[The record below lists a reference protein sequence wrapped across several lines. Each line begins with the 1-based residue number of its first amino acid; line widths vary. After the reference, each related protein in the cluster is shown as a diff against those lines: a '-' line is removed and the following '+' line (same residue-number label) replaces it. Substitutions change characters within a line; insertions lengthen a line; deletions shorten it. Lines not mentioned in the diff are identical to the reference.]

1 MKIRT
6 SCKNSTAVASVRIG
20 KSSVVNFIISFG
32 VLCCV
37 RGRERLEML
46 SLYTIYTKQHE
57 KILIYSDWG
66 GGESRENC
74 SCWTQYCCLMAVL
87 LTIAARLQTTSAVSV
102 QYIMLPY
109 LLACLSGALATQ
121 QRSETVHNDRRL
133 RAPLMANWLLLDWR
147 VTRSI
152 PPTHPPSLQLEPR
165 ASATERGRRNV
176 TETKG
181 ECRLTLRRG

>member
-66 GGESRENC
+66 GGGKQGKLFVLNPILLPNGSFTDNC
-74 SCWTQYCCLMAVL
+74 S
-87 LTIAARLQTTSAVSV
+87 
-102 QYIMLPY
+102 
-109 LLACLSGALATQ
+109 
-121 QRSETVHNDRRL
+121 
-133 RAPLMANWLLLDWR
+133 
-147 VTRSI
+147 
-152 PPTHPPSLQLEPR
+152 
-165 ASATERGRRNV
+165 
-176 TETKG
+176 
-181 ECRLTLRRG
+181 